1 MSFFGKRWN
10 MRLAGKHRWMM
21 KAGGISVALALLLAL
36 AGCDFQLDL
45 AVGRREPLTGLY
57 IAVTGAD
64 VSVGAQFAL
73 TSDPCGENADWISSD
88 ESVAAVEDGIVTAV
102 AEGRSLVTYS
112 DGEKFFTCDVTV
124 RSEILGVRVMTAD
137 ANLAAGDT
145 LNFSAELPKG
155 YKAKWSTSDESVLT
169 VNDGTMSAVGGG
181 NASIG
186 ATCREFAA
194 AYEILSIC
202 TVAGD
207 GERQL
212 LWADEFDGDALD
224 ETKWEYQEGVQDAY
238 INMEDTAYGPWF
250 WGNNELQYYTRDAVS
265 LVEGVL
271 SITAERKEGLA
282 SGREFTSAR
291 ISTRDRGYWT
301 YGYFEARMK
310 LPLGTGMWP
319 AFWMLPQPEPGM
331 GTNNRYGGWAANGE
345 IDIMEAKGR
354 LPYEIGNTLH
364 FGGNPSI
371 YSPHAE
377 KLTAPIDEWHVY
389 GFEWRNDHMSWFV
402 DGEETYRL
410 KNTSWFTSSPL
421 GEGNAAA
428 PFDVPF
434 YLLINLAVGGN
445 YDGGNTPDKSF
456 TSAAMQID
464 YVRVY
469 A

>member
-1 MSFFGKRWN
+1 
-10 MRLAGKHRWMM
+10 MRLAGRHRNFMR
-21 KAGGISVALALLLAL
+21 AGGISVALALLLAS
-36 AGCDFQLDL
+36 AGCDFRLNLGGGKKEPLNGLYL
-45 AVGRREPLTGLY
+45 AVT
-57 IAVTGAD
+57 AAD

-88 ESVAAVEDGIVTAV
+88 ESVATVEDGIVTAV
-102 AEGRSLVTYS
+102 AEGRSLVTFS
-112 DGEKFFTCDVTV
+112 DGDKFFTCDVTV
-124 RSEILGVRVMTAD
+124 RSEILGVKIMTAD
-137 ANLAAGDT
+137 ANLAGGDT
-145 LNFSAELPKG
+145 LRFSAELPKG
-155 YKAKWSTSDESVLT
+155 YEADWFTSDDSVLT
-169 VNDGTMSAVGGG
+169 VNDGTMSAIGGG
-181 NASIG
+181 KASIG
-186 ATCREFAA
+186 ATCEELEAE
-194 AYEILSIC
+194 YEVVSIC
-202 TVAGD
+202 AMGE

-212 LWADEFDGDALD
+212 LWADEFDGDVLD

-265 LVEGVL
+265 LIEGVL
-271 SITAERKEGLA
+271 FITAERESGLPN
-282 SGREFTSAR
+282 GRQFTSAR

-354 LPYEIGNTLH
+354 LPSEIGNTLH
-364 FGGNPSI
+364 FGGNPSTF
-371 YSPHAE
+371 SPHTE
-377 KLTAPIDEWHVY
+377 KLSSPIDEWHVY
-389 GFEWRNDHMSWFV
+389 GFEWRSDHMSWFV
-402 DGEETYRL
+402 DGEETYRM
-410 KNTSWFTSSPL
+410 KNTMWFTSSPL
-421 GEGNAAA
+421 GQENASA

-445 YDGGNTPDKSF
+445 YDGGRTPDQTF

>member
-1 MSFFGKRWN
+1 
-10 MRLAGKHRWMM
+10 MR
-21 KAGGISVALALLLAL
+21 AGGISVALALLLAS
-36 AGCDFQLDL
+36 AGCDFRLNL
-45 AVGRREPLTGLY
+45 GGGEKEPLEGLY

-73 TSDPCGENADWISSD
+73 TSDPCGEDAVWISSD
-88 ESVAAVEDGIVTAV
+88 ESVASVEEGIVTAL
-102 AEGRSLVTYS
+102 AEGTSLVSFS
-112 DGEKFFTCDVTV
+112 DGEKFFSCDVTV
-124 RSEILGVRVMTAD
+124 RSDILGVKMMTAD
-137 ANLAAGDT
+137 ANLAEGDI
-145 LNFSAELPKG
+145 LHLSAELPKG
-155 YKAKWSTSDESVLT
+155 YKAEWSTSDESILT
-169 VNDGTMSAVGGG
+169 INDGTMSAISGGK
-181 NASIG
+181 ATIG
-186 ATCREFAA
+186 ATCEDFEAE
-194 AYEILSIC
+194 YEIASIR
-202 TVAGD
+202 V
-207 GERQL
+207 GEEGKGQL
-212 LWADEFDGDALD
+212 LWSDEFDGDALD

-265 LVEGVL
+265 LAEGALV
-271 SITAERKEGLA
+271 ITAERENGLP
-282 SGREFTSAR
+282 SGRQFTSAR

-319 AFWMLPQPEPGM
+319 AFWMLPQPEAGM

-354 LPYEIGNTLH
+354 LPYEVGNTLH
-364 FGGNPSI
+364 FGGNPSTF
-371 YSPHAE
+371 SPHTE
-377 KLTAPIDEWHVY
+377 KLTGSIGEWHVY
-389 GFEWRNDHMSWFV
+389 GFEWRSDHMTWYV
-402 DGEETYRL
+402 DGAESYRL
-410 KNTSWFTSSPL
+410 KNTSWFTTSPL
-421 GEGNAAA
+421 GQENASA

-445 YDGGNTPDKSF
+445 YDGGNTPDQTF